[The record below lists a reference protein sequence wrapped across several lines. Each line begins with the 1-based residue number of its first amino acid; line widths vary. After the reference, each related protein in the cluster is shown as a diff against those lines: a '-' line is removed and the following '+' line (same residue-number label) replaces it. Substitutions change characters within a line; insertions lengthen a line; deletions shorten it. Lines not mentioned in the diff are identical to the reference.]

1 MAEQFPG
8 HIRPNG
14 EQDVVQS
21 VQSHCRNTAE
31 IAQNTLSGIHLGFSA
46 YLAGLLHDAGKFTE
60 AFRSYLIQS
69 VHGEKT
75 PHRPVHTF
83 TGVRYLLQQYH
94 MPKDEDDFGPIAAEL
109 LAFAVGAHHG
119 LFDCVDEH
127 GNSGFQHR
135 LDKPDIDFEEA
146 MGNFLAQCADK
157 QELDRLFDE
166 AAQELTPVF
175 HTVCDLAQQ
184 DDSYNGEVSFYLGL
198 LARLLLSAV
207 IEGDRRDTA
216 AFLNGFVFPE
226 PAEDCRPIWN
236 NCLARMEQ
244 KLGEF
249 TSDSPISRAR
259 QTISDRCRSSAEQPG
274 GVFRLNVPTGG
285 GKTLSSLRYALAH
298 AARWE
303 QIPYYFHRSAALDF
317 GSERPGPAQL
327 YSR

>member
-146 MGNFLAQCADK
+146 MGNFLGA
-157 QELDRLFDE
+157 
-166 AAQELTPVF
+166 
-175 HTVCDLAQQ
+175 VCGQA
-184 DDSYNGEVSFYLGL
+184 G
-198 LARLLLSAV
+198 A
-207 IEGDRRDTA
+207 
-216 AFLNGFVFPE
+216 
-226 PAEDCRPIWN
+226 
-236 NCLARMEQ
+236 
-244 KLGEF
+244 
-249 TSDSPISRAR
+249 
-259 QTISDRCRSSAEQPG
+259 
-274 GVFRLNVPTGG
+274 
-285 GKTLSSLRYALAH
+285 
-298 AARWE
+298 
-303 QIPYYFHRSAALDF
+303 
-317 GSERPGPAQL
+317 GPAV
-327 YSR
+327 